1 MLLVLFARGTGA
13 QRRLDSRSVRGRSPA
28 RMGALKAPIVAVPM
42 LWPLKLLRSLG
53 AKGEPWMHPI
63 GQQPRA
69 HNLCDHTPCPGGLV
83 MCQAATLT
91 AAAAGSP
98 LYSEGYEILLLN
110 KLVYRNT
117 QCFRR

>member
-1 MLLVLFARGTGA
+1 MPINTIQEEGTQGVSNIQGPSGQLVHADTGEY
-13 QRRLDSRSVRGRSPA
+13 GPA
-28 RMGALKAPIVAVPM
+28 V
-42 LWPLKLLRSLG
+42 W
-53 AKGEPWMHPI
+53 
-63 GQQPRA
+63 
-69 HNLCDHTPCPGGLV
+69 DHTPCPGGLV
-83 MCQAATLT
+83 VCQAATLT